1 MCRLPRGFEPP
12 LHRPCTHIVPYR
24 ALRPPVHPSAPIH
37 SPTQVFEGIPA
48 PYDKMKRM
56 VVPLA
61 LRVTRLKP
69 GRPFAVLGRLCH
81 EVGWKHLGLIK
92 RLEDARKTASLAA
105 YKKKSEAVKRLS
117 AARKALSA

>member
-1 MCRLPRGFEPP
+1 MLSQLPPAQQPHSSFLP
-12 LHRPCTHIVPYR
+12 LPHHCV
-24 ALRPPVHPSAPIH
+24 S
-37 SPTQVFEGIPA
+37 SPLLPLPQVFEGIPA

-81 EVGWKHLGLIK
+81 EVGWKHLGLIS
-92 RLEDARKTASLAA
+92 RLEEARKTASGAA
-105 YKKKSEAVKRLS
+105 FAKRQEAVKRVS
-117 AARKALSA
+117 AARKALAQ